1 MSYYKRHR
9 EAILEYQKNYN
20 IIHKDT
26 IKEYQ
31 RDYFQRNRVHIVK
44 ENKIS
49 YERKRVNKPLPKYKI
64 DALERMLR
72 RKIKDYNDSLE
83 QIEIHKAIVNDKR
96 GDPLTGFTMR
106 NSSFILHFE

>member
-83 QIEIHKAIVNDKR
+83 QIQRAIRIVNDKSAIPLAGFDVR
-96 GDPLTGFTMR
+96 GGLFTLT
-106 NSSFILHFE
+106 FE